1 MKIVIMIILISHNI
15 MTDSLIHK
23 ALFGDHEIITD
34 EYGVERFKKDDF
46 MCYLVD
52 SKQIDLN
59 KIVHDRVLGI
69 ITPGDERNL
78 LKNIGFSVSG
88 YFDCSVNDATN
99 LVDEFGIDE
108 YSNYYGWKNII
119 ESEIFDRNELIEL
132 VGEKKYRSL
141 MQKFIF
147 G

>member
-1 MKIVIMIILISHNI
+1 M
-15 MTDSLIHK
+15 SL
-23 ALFGDHEIITD
+23 ALN
-34 EYGVERFKKDDF
+34 VSKKNDF

-59 KIVHDRVLGI
+59 KITHDRVLGK
-69 ITPGDERNL
+69 ITPSDERNL

-108 YSNYYGWKNII
+108 YSNYYGWKHII
-119 ESEIFDRNELIEL
+119 ESEIFYRDELIEL

-141 MQKFIF
+141 MQKYIF